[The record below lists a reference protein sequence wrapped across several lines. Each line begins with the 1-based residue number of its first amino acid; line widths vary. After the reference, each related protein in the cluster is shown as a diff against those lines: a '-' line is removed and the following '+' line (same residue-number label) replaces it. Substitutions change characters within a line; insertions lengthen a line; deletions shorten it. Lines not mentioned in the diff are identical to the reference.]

1 MRSFTSKCWQLKY
14 CPGLQFTHNCQVVI
28 QDYFK
33 LLTKEIKRL
42 INTFDKWNNISHTNT
57 KQSGMLFNVVHI
69 YVQGYETPGI
79 RFNKN
84 IDWVLTWQCQR
95 WLLCLVATILQ
106 HNYDYLHREQ
116 LYQYLQVSPSFVHFL
131 LYRSTDMQFI
141 ILNTTMRPSNKEQ
154 VCFQIKSIIWL
165 V

>member
-1 MRSFTSKCWQLKY
+1 
-14 CPGLQFTHNCQVVI
+14 
-28 QDYFK
+28 
-33 LLTKEIKRL
+33 
-42 INTFDKWNNISHTNT
+42 
-57 KQSGMLFNVVHI
+57 MLFNVVHI

-84 IDWVLTWQCQR
+84 IDWLLTWQCQR

-131 LYRSTDMQFI
+131 LCRPTDMQFI
-141 ILNTTMRPSNKEQ
+141 ILNTTIFEAIKQRTSMLPNKIYNLTGLM
-154 VCFQIKSIIWL
+154 CGGIYFQFPVWFLIKINLRFIIAFPPPTQFYPIPRSTGCEIIFSLTKFIFIWPPK
-165 V
+165 